1 MLELKDIQVYYDGI
15 HAIKGVSLTVPSGAL
30 VTLVGSNGAG
40 KSTLLRTICGLKR
53 PSSGEFRFKER
64 NLLGMSVARIVQ
76 MGISM
81 VPEGRQIFP
90 DLTVMENLRLGAYT
104 RTDQDGIA
112 RDQERVFNLFPRL
125 CERAWQKGGTLS
137 GGEQQMLA
145 IARGLMSKPS
155 LLLMDEP
162 SLGLAPILVEEVFR
176 VIQEIHREGV
186 TVLLIEQNAQAAL
199 AIADYGYV
207 MESGSIVL
215 QGKGEDL
222 LHNEAVRR
230 AYLGQDVTTRTTS
243 TPLPKI

>member
-1 MLELKDIQVYYDGI
+1 LLEIKDLQVYYDGI
-15 HAIKGVSLTVPSGAL
+15 HAIKGVSLEVPRGAL

-53 PSSGEFRFKER
+53 PSSGELRFGER
-64 NLLGMSVARIVQ
+64 NLLDMSVTRIVQ

-104 RTDQDGIA
+104 RSDQDGVA
-112 RDQERVFNLFPRL
+112 RDQKRVFDLFPRL
-125 CERAWQKGGTLS
+125 KERASQKGGTLS

-145 IARGLMSKPS
+145 IGRGLMAKPS

-176 VIQEIHREGV
+176 VIQEIHAEGV

-207 MESGSIVL
+207 MESGRIAL
-215 QGKGEDL
+215 QGKGQDL
-222 LHNEAVRR
+222 LHDEAVQR
-230 AYLGQDVTTRTTS
+230 AYLGQDVK
-243 TPLPKI
+243 P

>member
-1 MLELKDIQVYYDGI
+1 MLEIKDLQVYYDGI
-15 HAIKGVSLTVPSGAL
+15 HAIKGVSLEVARGAL

-53 PSSGEFRFKER
+53 PSSGELRFGER
-64 NLLGMSVARIVQ
+64 NLLDMSVTRIVQ
-76 MGISM
+76 TGISM

-104 RTDQDGIA
+104 RSDQDGVA
-112 RDQERVFNLFPRL
+112 RDQKRVFDLFPRL
-125 CERAWQKGGTLS
+125 KERASQKGGTLS

-145 IARGLMSKPS
+145 IGRGLMAKPS

-176 VIQEIHREGV
+176 VIQEIHAEGV

-207 MESGSIVL
+207 MESGRIAL
-215 QGKGEDL
+215 QGKGQDL
-222 LHNEAVRR
+222 LHDEAVQR
-230 AYLGQDVTTRTTS
+230 AYLGQDV
-243 TPLPKI
+243 KA

>member
-1 MLELKDIQVYYDGI
+1 LLEIKDLQVYYDGI
-15 HAIKGVSLTVPSGAL
+15 HAIKGVSLEVARGAL

-53 PSSGEFRFKER
+53 PSSGELRFGER
-64 NLLGMSVARIVQ
+64 NLLDMSVTRIVQ

-104 RTDQDGIA
+104 RTDQDGVA
-112 RDQERVFNLFPRL
+112 RDQERVFDLFPRL
-125 CERAWQKGGTLS
+125 KERASQKGGTLS

-145 IARGLMSKPS
+145 IGRGLMARPS

-176 VIQEIHREGV
+176 VIQEIHAEGV

-207 MESGSIVL
+207 MESGRIAL
-215 QGKGEDL
+215 QGKGQDL
-222 LHNEAVRR
+222 LHDEAVQR
-230 AYLGQDVTTRTTS
+230 AYLGQDVRV
-243 TPLPKI
+243 

>member
-1 MLELKDIQVYYDGI
+1 LLEIKDLQVYYDGI
-15 HAIKGVSLTVPSGAL
+15 HAIKGVSLEVARGAL

-53 PSSGEFRFKER
+53 PSSGELRFGER
-64 NLLGMSVARIVQ
+64 NLLDMSVTRIVQ

-104 RTDQDGIA
+104 RSDQDGVA
-112 RDQERVFNLFPRL
+112 RDQKRVFDLFPRL
-125 CERAWQKGGTLS
+125 KERASQKGGTLS

-145 IARGLMSKPS
+145 IGRGLMAKPS

-176 VIQEIHREGV
+176 VIQEIHAEGV

-207 MESGSIVL
+207 MESGRIAL
-215 QGKGEDL
+215 QGKGQDL
-222 LHNEAVRR
+222 LHDEAVQR
-230 AYLGQDVTTRTTS
+230 AYLGQDV
-243 TPLPKI
+243 KA

>member
-1 MLELKDIQVYYDGI
+1 MLEIKDLQVYYDGI
-15 HAIKGVSLTVPSGAL
+15 HAIKGVSLEVARGAL

-40 KSTLLRTICGLKR
+40 KSTLLRSICGLKR
-53 PSSGEFRFKER
+53 PSSGELRFGER
-64 NLLGMSVARIVQ
+64 NLLDMSVTRIVQ

-104 RTDQDGIA
+104 RTDQDGVA
-112 RDQERVFNLFPRL
+112 RDQERVFDLFPRL
-125 CERAWQKGGTLS
+125 KERASQKGGTLS

-145 IARGLMSKPS
+145 IGRGLMAKPS

-176 VIQEIHREGV
+176 VIQEIHAEGV

-207 MESGSIVL
+207 MESGRIAL
-215 QGKGEDL
+215 QGKGQDL
-222 LHNEAVRR
+222 LHDEAVQR
-230 AYLGQDVTTRTTS
+230 AYLGQDV
-243 TPLPKI
+243 KA

>member
-1 MLELKDIQVYYDGI
+1 LLEIKDLEVYYDGI
-15 HAIKGVSLTVPSGAL
+15 HAIKGVSLTVPQGAL

-53 PSSGEFRFKER
+53 PSSGQLVFEGQ
-64 NLLGMSVARIVQ
+64 NLLDMSVTGIVQ
-76 MGISM
+76 MGITM

-104 RTDQDGIA
+104 RTDQEGIA
-112 RDQERVFNLFPRL
+112 FDQERVFNLFPRL
-125 CERAWQKGGTLS
+125 KERAAQKGGTLS

-145 IARGLMSKPS
+145 IARGLMARPS

-176 VIQEIHREGV
+176 VIQEIHSEGV
-186 TVLLIEQNAQAAL
+186 TLLLIEQNAQAAL

-215 QGKGEDL
+215 QGKGTDL
-222 LHNEAVRR
+222 LHDEAVRR
-230 AYLGQDVTTRTTS
+230 AYLGQDVTA
-243 TPLPKI
+243 

>member
-1 MLELKDIQVYYDGI
+1 MLDIKDLQVYYDGI
-15 HAIKGVSLTVPSGAL
+15 HAIKGVSLEVARGAL

-40 KSTLLRTICGLKR
+40 KSTLLRTICGLKK
-53 PSSGEFRFKER
+53 PSSGELRFQER
-64 NLLGMSVARIVQ
+64 SLLDMSVTRIVQ

-90 DLTVMENLRLGAYT
+90 DLTVMENLRLGAYI

-112 RDQERVFNLFPRL
+112 RDQERVFSLFPRL
-125 CERAWQKGGTLS
+125 KERASQKGGTLS

-145 IARGLMSKPS
+145 IARGLMAKPS
-155 LLLMDEP
+155 LLLLDEP

-176 VIQEIHREGV
+176 VIQEIHAEGV

-207 MESGSIVL
+207 MESGRIAL
-215 QGKGEDL
+215 QGKGQDL
-222 LHNEAVRR
+222 LHDEAVQR
-230 AYLGQDVTTRTTS
+230 AYLGQDVRV
-243 TPLPKI
+243 

>member
-1 MLELKDIQVYYDGI
+1 LLDIKDLQVYYDGI
-15 HAIKGVSLTVPSGAL
+15 HAIKGVSLEVARGAL

-40 KSTLLRTICGLKR
+40 KSTLLRTICGLKK
-53 PSSGEFRFKER
+53 PSSGELRFQER
-64 NLLGMSVARIVQ
+64 SLLDMSVTRIVQ

-90 DLTVMENLRLGAYT
+90 DLTVMENLRLGAYI

-112 RDQERVFNLFPRL
+112 RDQERVFSLFPRL
-125 CERAWQKGGTLS
+125 KERASQKGGTLS

-145 IARGLMSKPS
+145 IARGLMAKPS
-155 LLLMDEP
+155 LLLLDEP

-176 VIQEIHREGV
+176 VIQEIHAEGV

-207 MESGSIVL
+207 MESGRIAL
-215 QGKGEDL
+215 QGKGQDL
-222 LHNEAVRR
+222 LHDEAVQR
-230 AYLGQDVTTRTTS
+230 AYLGQDVRV
-243 TPLPKI
+243 

>member
-1 MLELKDIQVYYDGI
+1 LLEIKDLEVYYDGI
-15 HAIKGVSLTVPSGAL
+15 HAIKGVSLTVPQGAL

-40 KSTLLRTICGLKR
+40 KTTLLRTICGLKR
-53 PSSGEFRFKER
+53 PSSGQLVFEEQ
-64 NLLGMSVARIVQ
+64 NLLDMSVTRIVQ
-76 MGISM
+76 MGITM

-104 RTDQDGIA
+104 RTDQEGIA
-112 RDQERVFNLFPRL
+112 FDQERVFNLFPRL
-125 CERAWQKGGTLS
+125 KERAAQKGGTLS

-145 IARGLMSKPS
+145 IARGLMARPS

-176 VIQEIHREGV
+176 VIQEIHSEGV
-186 TVLLIEQNAQAAL
+186 TLLLIEQNAQAAL

-215 QGKGEDL
+215 QGKGTDL
-222 LHNEAVRR
+222 LHDEAVRR
-230 AYLGQDVTTRTTS
+230 AYLGQDVTA
-243 TPLPKI
+243 

>member
-1 MLELKDIQVYYDGI
+1 LLEIKDLQVYYDGI
-15 HAIKGVSLTVPSGAL
+15 HAIKGVSLEVARGAL

-53 PSSGEFRFKER
+53 PSSGELRFGER
-64 NLLGMSVARIVQ
+64 NLLDMSVTRIVQ

-104 RTDQDGIA
+104 RTDQDGVA
-112 RDQERVFNLFPRL
+112 RDQERVFDLFPRL
-125 CERAWQKGGTLS
+125 KERASQKGGTLS

-145 IARGLMSKPS
+145 IGRGLMAKPS

-176 VIQEIHREGV
+176 VIQEIHAEGV

-207 MESGSIVL
+207 MESGRIAL
-215 QGKGEDL
+215 QGKGQDL
-222 LHNEAVRR
+222 LHDEAVQR
-230 AYLGQDVTTRTTS
+230 AYLGQDV
-243 TPLPKI
+243 KA

>member
-1 MLELKDIQVYYDGI
+1 LLEIKDLQVYYDGI
-15 HAIKGVSLTVPSGAL
+15 HAIKGVSLEVARGAL

-53 PSSGEFRFKER
+53 PSSGELRFGDR
-64 NLLGMSVARIVQ
+64 NLLDMSVTRIVQ

-104 RTDQDGIA
+104 RNDQDGIA
-112 RDQERVFNLFPRL
+112 RDQERVFDLFPRL
-125 CERAWQKGGTLS
+125 KERASQKGGTLS

-145 IARGLMSKPS
+145 IARGLMAKPS

-176 VIQEIHREGV
+176 VIQEIHAEGV

-207 MESGSIVL
+207 MESGSIAL
-215 QGKGEDL
+215 QGKGQDL
-222 LHNEAVRR
+222 LHDEAVQR
-230 AYLGQDVTTRTTS
+230 AYLGQDV
-243 TPLPKI
+243 KA

>member
-1 MLELKDIQVYYDGI
+1 MLEIKDLEVYYDGI
-15 HAIKGVSLTVPSGAL
+15 HAIKGVSLTVPQGAL

-40 KSTLLRTICGLKR
+40 KTTLLRTICGLKR
-53 PSSGEFRFKER
+53 PSSGQLVFEEQ
-64 NLLGMSVARIVQ
+64 NLLDMRVTRIVQ
-76 MGISM
+76 MGITM

-104 RTDQDGIA
+104 RTDQEGIA
-112 RDQERVFNLFPRL
+112 FDQERVFNLFPRL
-125 CERAWQKGGTLS
+125 KERAAQKGGTLS

-145 IARGLMSKPS
+145 IARGLMARPS

-176 VIQEIHREGV
+176 VIQEIHSEGV
-186 TVLLIEQNAQAAL
+186 TLLLIEQNAQAAL

-215 QGKGEDL
+215 QGKGTDL
-222 LHNEAVRR
+222 LHDEAVRR
-230 AYLGQDVTTRTTS
+230 AYLGQDVTA
-243 TPLPKI
+243 

>member
-1 MLELKDIQVYYDGI
+1 MLEIKDLQVYYDGI
-15 HAIKGVSLTVPSGAL
+15 HAIKGVSLEVARGAL

-53 PSSGEFRFKER
+53 PSSGELRFGER
-64 NLLGMSVARIVQ
+64 NLLDMSVTRIVQ
-76 MGISM
+76 TGISM

-104 RTDQDGIA
+104 RSDQDGVA
-112 RDQERVFNLFPRL
+112 RDQKRVFDLFPRL
-125 CERAWQKGGTLS
+125 KERASQKGGTLS

-145 IARGLMSKPS
+145 IGRGLMAKPS

-176 VIQEIHREGV
+176 VIQEIHAEGV

-199 AIADYGYV
+199 AIADYGYA
-207 MESGSIVL
+207 MESGRIAL
-215 QGKGEDL
+215 QGKGQDL
-222 LHNEAVRR
+222 LHDEAVQR
-230 AYLGQDVTTRTTS
+230 AYLGQDV
-243 TPLPKI
+243 KA

>member
-1 MLELKDIQVYYDGI
+1 MLDIKDLQVYYDGI
-15 HAIKGVSLTVPSGAL
+15 HAIKGVSLEVARGAL

-40 KSTLLRTICGLKR
+40 KSTLLRTICGLKK
-53 PSSGEFRFKER
+53 PSSGELRFQER
-64 NLLGMSVARIVQ
+64 SLLDMSVTRIVQ

-90 DLTVMENLRLGAYT
+90 DLTVMENLRLGAYI

-112 RDQERVFNLFPRL
+112 RDQERVFSLFPRL
-125 CERAWQKGGTLS
+125 QERASQKGGTLS

-145 IARGLMSKPS
+145 IARGLMAKPS
-155 LLLMDEP
+155 LLLLDEP

-176 VIQEIHREGV
+176 VIQEIHAEGV

-207 MESGSIVL
+207 MESGSIAL
-215 QGKGEDL
+215 QGKGQDL
-222 LHNEAVRR
+222 LHDEAVQR
-230 AYLGQDVTTRTTS
+230 AYLGQGVRV
-243 TPLPKI
+243 

>member
-1 MLELKDIQVYYDGI
+1 MLEIKDLQVYYDGI
-15 HAIKGVSLTVPSGAL
+15 HAIKGVSLEVARGAL

-53 PSSGEFRFKER
+53 PSSGELRFGER
-64 NLLGMSVARIVQ
+64 NLLDMSVTRIVQ

-104 RTDQDGIA
+104 RSDQDGVA
-112 RDQERVFNLFPRL
+112 RDQERVFDLFPRL
-125 CERAWQKGGTLS
+125 KERASQKGGTLS

-145 IARGLMSKPS
+145 IGRGLMAKPS

-176 VIQEIHREGV
+176 VIQEIHAEGV

-207 MESGSIVL
+207 MESGRIAL
-215 QGKGEDL
+215 QGKGQDL
-222 LHNEAVRR
+222 LHDEAVQR
-230 AYLGQDVTTRTTS
+230 AYLGQDVRV
-243 TPLPKI
+243 

>member
-1 MLELKDIQVYYDGI
+1 MLDIKDLQVYYDGI
-15 HAIKGVSLTVPSGAL
+15 HAIKGVSLEVARGAL

-40 KSTLLRTICGLKR
+40 KSTLLRTICGLKK
-53 PSSGEFRFKER
+53 PSSGELRYQEQ
-64 NLLGMSVARIVQ
+64 NLLDMSVTKIVQ

-112 RDQERVFNLFPRL
+112 RDQERVFSLFPRL
-125 CERAWQKGGTLS
+125 KERASQKGGTLS

-145 IARGLMSKPS
+145 IARGLMAKPS

-176 VIQEIHREGV
+176 VIQEIHAEGV

-207 MESGSIVL
+207 MESGSIAL
-215 QGKGEDL
+215 QGKGQDL
-222 LHNEAVRR
+222 LHDEAVQR
-230 AYLGQDVTTRTTS
+230 AYLGQGVRV
-243 TPLPKI
+243 

>member
-1 MLELKDIQVYYDGI
+1 MLEIKDLEVYYDGI
-15 HAIKGVSLTVPSGAL
+15 HAIKGVSLTVPQGAL

-40 KSTLLRTICGLKR
+40 KTTLLRTICGLKR
-53 PSSGEFRFKER
+53 PSSGQLVFEEQ
-64 NLLGMSVARIVQ
+64 NLLDMSVTRIVQ
-76 MGISM
+76 MGITM

-104 RTDQDGIA
+104 RTDQEGIA
-112 RDQERVFNLFPRL
+112 FDQERVFNLFPRL
-125 CERAWQKGGTLS
+125 KERAAQKGGTLS

-145 IARGLMSKPS
+145 IARGLMARPS

-176 VIQEIHREGV
+176 VIQEIHSEGV
-186 TVLLIEQNAQAAL
+186 TLLLIEQNAQAAL

-215 QGKGEDL
+215 QGKGTDL
-222 LHNEAVRR
+222 LHDEAVRR
-230 AYLGQDVTTRTTS
+230 AYLGQDVTA
-243 TPLPKI
+243 

>member
-1 MLELKDIQVYYDGI
+1 MLDIKDLQVYYDGI
-15 HAIKGVSLTVPSGAL
+15 HAIKGVSLEVARGAL

-40 KSTLLRTICGLKR
+40 KSTLLRTICGLKK
-53 PSSGEFRFKER
+53 PSSGELRFQER
-64 NLLGMSVARIVQ
+64 SLLDMSVTRIVQ

-90 DLTVMENLRLGAYT
+90 DLTVMENLRLGAYI

-112 RDQERVFNLFPRL
+112 RDQERVFSLVPRL
-125 CERAWQKGGTLS
+125 KERASQKGGTLS

-145 IARGLMSKPS
+145 IARGLMAKPS
-155 LLLMDEP
+155 LLLLDEP

-176 VIQEIHREGV
+176 VIQEIHAEGV

-207 MESGSIVL
+207 MESGRIAL
-215 QGKGEDL
+215 QGKGQDL
-222 LHNEAVRR
+222 LHDEAVQR
-230 AYLGQDVTTRTTS
+230 AYLGQDVRV
-243 TPLPKI
+243 

>member
-1 MLELKDIQVYYDGI
+1 LLDIKDLQVYYDGI
-15 HAIKGVSLTVPSGAL
+15 HAIKGVSLEVARGAL

-40 KSTLLRTICGLKR
+40 KSTLLRTICGLKK
-53 PSSGEFRFKER
+53 PSSGELRFQER
-64 NLLGMSVARIVQ
+64 SLLDMSVTRIVQ

-90 DLTVMENLRLGAYT
+90 DLTVMENLRLGAYI

-112 RDQERVFNLFPRL
+112 RDQERVFSLFPRL
-125 CERAWQKGGTLS
+125 KERASQKGGTLS

-145 IARGLMSKPS
+145 IGRGLMAKPS

-176 VIQEIHREGV
+176 VIQEIHAEGV

-207 MESGSIVL
+207 MESGRIAL
-215 QGKGEDL
+215 QGKGQDL
-222 LHNEAVRR
+222 LHDEAVQR
-230 AYLGQDVTTRTTS
+230 AYLGQDV
-243 TPLPKI
+243 KA

>member
-1 MLELKDIQVYYDGI
+1 MLDIKDLQVYYDGI
-15 HAIKGVSLTVPSGAL
+15 HAIKGVSLEVARGAL

-40 KSTLLRTICGLKR
+40 KSTLLRTICGLKK
-53 PSSGEFRFKER
+53 PSSGELRFQER
-64 NLLGMSVARIVQ
+64 SLLDMSVTRIVQ

-90 DLTVMENLRLGAYT
+90 DLTVMENLRLGAYI

-112 RDQERVFNLFPRL
+112 RDQERVFSLFPRL
-125 CERAWQKGGTLS
+125 KERASQKGGTLS

-145 IARGLMSKPS
+145 IARGLMAKPS
-155 LLLMDEP
+155 LLLLDEP

-176 VIQEIHREGV
+176 VIQEIHAEGV

-207 MESGSIVL
+207 MESGRIDL
-215 QGKGEDL
+215 QGKGQDL
-222 LHNEAVRR
+222 LHDEAVQR
-230 AYLGQDVTTRTTS
+230 AYLGQDVRV
-243 TPLPKI
+243 

>member
-1 MLELKDIQVYYDGI
+1 MLEIKDLQVYYDGI
-15 HAIKGVSLTVPSGAL
+15 HAIKGVSLEVARGAL

-53 PSSGEFRFKER
+53 PSSGELRFGDR
-64 NLLGMSVARIVQ
+64 NLLDTSVTRIVQ
-76 MGISM
+76 LGISM

-104 RTDQDGIA
+104 RNDQDGIA
-112 RDQERVFNLFPRL
+112 RDQERVFDLFPRL
-125 CERAWQKGGTLS
+125 KERASQKGGTLS

-145 IARGLMSKPS
+145 IARGLMAKPS

-176 VIQEIHREGV
+176 VIQEIHSEGV

-207 MESGSIVL
+207 MESGRIAL
-215 QGKGEDL
+215 QGKGQDL
-222 LHNEAVRR
+222 LHDEAVQR
-230 AYLGQDVTTRTTS
+230 AYLGQDVRV
-243 TPLPKI
+243 

>member
-1 MLELKDIQVYYDGI
+1 LLDIKDLQVYYDGI
-15 HAIKGVSLTVPSGAL
+15 HAIKGVSLEVARGAL

-40 KSTLLRTICGLKR
+40 KSTLLRTICGLKK
-53 PSSGEFRFKER
+53 PSSGELRFQER
-64 NLLGMSVARIVQ
+64 SLLDMSVTRIVQ

-90 DLTVMENLRLGAYT
+90 DLTVMENLRLGAYI

-112 RDQERVFNLFPRL
+112 RDQERVFSLFPRL
-125 CERAWQKGGTLS
+125 KERASQKGGTLS

-145 IARGLMSKPS
+145 IARGLMAKPS
-155 LLLMDEP
+155 LLLLDEP

-176 VIQEIHREGV
+176 VIQEIHAEGV

-207 MESGSIVL
+207 MESGRIDL
-215 QGKGEDL
+215 QGKGQDL
-222 LHNEAVRR
+222 LHDEAVQR
-230 AYLGQDVTTRTTS
+230 AYLGQDVRV
-243 TPLPKI
+243 

>member
-1 MLELKDIQVYYDGI
+1 MLEIKDLQVYYDGI
-15 HAIKGVSLTVPSGAL
+15 HAIKGVSLEVARGAL

-53 PSSGEFRFKER
+53 PSSGELRFGER
-64 NLLGMSVARIVQ
+64 NLLDMSVTRIVQ

-104 RTDQDGIA
+104 RTDQDGVA
-112 RDQERVFNLFPRL
+112 RDQERVFDLFPRL
-125 CERAWQKGGTLS
+125 KERASQKGGTLS

-145 IARGLMSKPS
+145 IGRGLMARPS

-176 VIQEIHREGV
+176 VIQEIHAEGV

-207 MESGSIVL
+207 MESGRIAL
-215 QGKGEDL
+215 QGKGQDL
-222 LHNEAVRR
+222 LHDEAVQR
-230 AYLGQDVTTRTTS
+230 AYLGQDVRV
-243 TPLPKI
+243 

>member
-1 MLELKDIQVYYDGI
+1 MLEIKDLEVYYDGI
-15 HAIKGVSLTVPSGAL
+15 HAIKGVSLTVPQGAL

-40 KSTLLRTICGLKR
+40 KTTLLRTICGLKR
-53 PSSGEFRFKER
+53 PSSGQLVFEGQ
-64 NLLGMSVARIVQ
+64 NLLDMSVTGIVQ
-76 MGISM
+76 MGITM

-104 RTDQDGIA
+104 RTDQEGIA
-112 RDQERVFNLFPRL
+112 FDQERVFNLFPRL
-125 CERAWQKGGTLS
+125 KERAAQKGGTLS

-145 IARGLMSKPS
+145 IARGLMARPS

-176 VIQEIHREGV
+176 VIQEIHSEGV
-186 TVLLIEQNAQAAL
+186 TLLLIEQNAQAAL

-215 QGKGEDL
+215 QGKGTDL
-222 LHNEAVRR
+222 LHDEAVRR
-230 AYLGQDVTTRTTS
+230 AYLGQDVTA
-243 TPLPKI
+243 